1 MGWLSYHSTHGGEE
15 LLRSCAATCEM
26 ANAVNLASA
35 TPTVA
40 SWLCTFDGPIQRL
53 GIVSAALWG
62 TSSNAV
68 MKRRPA
74 QGAPGGAECAG
85 LRIEVGSVPKSRP
98 VLFSP
103 VTARLSFFPKRATSW
118 LGGGAMPFD
127 FLPREVGPCC
137 GDNQRALV

>member
-15 LLRSCAATCEM
+15 LLRSCVATCEM

-53 GIVSAALWG
+53 GIVSAALRG

-98 VLFSP
+98 VLRRLPPRAGGRSLY
-103 VTARLSFFPKRATSW
+103 TAP
-118 LGGGAMPFD
+118 
-127 FLPREVGPCC
+127 
-137 GDNQRALV
+137 

>member
-1 MGWLSYHSTHGGEE
+1 
-15 LLRSCAATCEM
+15 M

-53 GIVSAALWG
+53 GIVSAALRG

-85 LRIEVGSVPKSRP
+85 LRIEAGSVTKPRP
-98 VLFSP
+98 VEYSEL
-103 VTARLSFFPKRATSW
+103 
-118 LGGGAMPFD
+118 
-127 FLPREVGPCC
+127 
-137 GDNQRALV
+137 